1 MANTNLPVASGK
13 ISWKTRMRSWTFW
26 IGLIGIVGGVILPY
40 LQMSAEDLTTWKG
53 LIDVIVKTIQNPYL
67 IGSIVMAVLSFLGV
81 LADPT
86 TPGLSDS
93 ELVISREQQGEI
105 TSDDSKV

>member
-1 MANTNLPVASGK
+1 MANVNAPVPSGK
-13 ISWKTRMRSWTFW
+13 ISWKTRMKSWTFW
-26 IGLIGIVGGVILPY
+26 IGLIGIVGGVVLPY

-53 LIDVIVKTIQNPYL
+53 LIDIIVKTVQNPFL
-67 IGSIVMAVLSFLGV
+67 LGSIFMAVLGFLGV

-93 ELVISREQQGEI
+93 ELVINREQQGEI
-105 TSDDSKV
+105 TSDDFKA